1 MARCLSR
8 GRPGANQEVEV
19 SDEARMDR
27 AQQGERGGPP
37 LGMEDLEEILATIP
51 QFVLVVDRN
60 GVIRY
65 INRVEEGYDR
75 HAVIGADSATI
86 LDPGSVDIFRS
97 AVEAAVETGEEQQY
111 EVQIPAPNGTRR
123 WYRSR
128 MFPLSPAGRVD
139 SVLVMAVDVSELK
152 SVQETL
158 DRLRR
163 LLPVCAWCDRIR
175 NEKGDWVG
183 VEVFLRDVT
192 GTDVTHGLCPDC
204 SEKQFGELKGRG
216 GANGDAA

>member
-1 MARCLSR
+1 M
-8 GRPGANQEVEV
+8 

-27 AQQGERGGPP
+27 AHEGERGGPP
-37 LGMEDLEEILATIP
+37 LGMEDLEKVLATMP
-51 QFVLVVDRN
+51 QFVLVVDRK

-65 INRVEEGYDR
+65 LNRVEEGYDR
-75 HAVIGADSATI
+75 LALIGTDAAMI
-86 LDPGSVDIFRS
+86 VAPGSVDVFRS
-97 AVEAAVETGEEQQY
+97 ALEAVVETGEEQQY
-111 EVQIPAPNGTRR
+111 EVQTPALNGTQR

-128 MFPLSPAGRVD
+128 MFPLSSTGSIE

-152 SVQETL
+152 SAQETL

-175 NEKGDWVG
+175 DEKGDWVG
-183 VEVFLRDVT
+183 VEVYLKEEA
-192 GTDVTHGLCPDC
+192 GTDVTHSLCPDC
-204 SEKQFGELKGRG
+204 SERQFGEMKEGG